1 MNVSPKAVRP
11 AAARGTL
18 RSAGTG
24 PARCPSPPVP
34 VPEAPNFASGS
45 AVAEVAHLMGDPAR
59 AHMLCALMGGMA
71 LTAGELASQG
81 GITAQTAS
89 GHLTQMVAARLLVVE
104 RQGRHR
110 YFRLAGAEVADA
122 VAALMALAATGPRRH
137 RPPGPRDAAL
147 RRART
152 CYDHMAGR
160 LAVALAAALVERG
173 HVEMADGAGWVTPA
187 GRAFLAD
194 LGVDPDPPGGGR
206 RPLCRT
212 CLDWSERRPHLAGRL
227 GAVLLERFVALG
239 WVTRVPGS
247 RALEVTRRG
256 EAGFAA
262 RFGIKAD
269 PGEEA

>member
-24 PARCPSPPVP
+24 PARCPSPPLP

-89 GHLTQMVAARLLVVE
+89 GHLAQMVAARLLVVE

-147 RRART
+147 RQART

-227 GAVLLERFVALG
+227 GAALLERFVALG

-269 PGEEA
+269 PGEEG